1 MALPRK
7 LKNQNLFHDGNNFI
21 GLVPE
26 VTLPKLARKME
37 EYRGGGMDG
46 PVDSDVG
53 GEKLTLDWTAGGMI
67 VEALRK
73 FAATSATA
81 VALRWAGA
89 YQRDDTG
96 EVDAVEVIA
105 RGRYSELDFG
115 SAKQG
120 ETTAHKYTM
129 SCAYYRLDINGR
141 TEVEIDQLNM
151 IYIVDG
157 EDILADQR
165 RALGV

>member
-7 LKNQNLFHDGNNFI
+7 LKNMNLFHNGNNFI

-37 EYRGGGMDG
+37 EYRAGGMDG
-46 PVDSDVG
+46 PVDADMG
-53 GEKLTLDWTAGGMI
+53 GEKLTLDWTAGGI
-67 VEALRK
+67 VKEALRT
-73 FAATSATA
+73 FGATSATA
-81 VALRWAGA
+81 VAVRFAGA

-105 RGRYSELDFG
+105 RGRYSEIDMGG
-115 SAKQG
+115 SKPGDA
-120 ETTAHKYTM
+120 TAHKYTL

-141 TEVEIDQLNM
+141 TEIEIDQLNM

-157 EDILADQR
+157 VDILAEQR
-165 RALGV
+165 RAVGI

>member
-7 LKNQNLFHDGNNFI
+7 LKNMNLFHNGNNFI
-21 GLVPE
+21 GLVPK

-37 EYRGGGMDG
+37 EYRAGGMDG
-46 PVDSDVG
+46 AVDVDMG

-67 VEALRK
+67 VEALRS
-73 FAATSATA
+73 FGATSATA
-81 VALRWAGA
+81 VALRFAGA
-89 YQRDDTG
+89 YQRDDTAD
-96 EVDAVEVIA
+96 VDAVEVVV
-105 RGRYSELDFG
+105 RGRYSEIDMG
-115 SAKQG
+115 ESAPG
-120 ETTAHKYTM
+120 GTTEHKYTM

-141 TEVEIDQLNM
+141 TEIEIDQLNM

-157 EDILADQR
+157 VDILADQR